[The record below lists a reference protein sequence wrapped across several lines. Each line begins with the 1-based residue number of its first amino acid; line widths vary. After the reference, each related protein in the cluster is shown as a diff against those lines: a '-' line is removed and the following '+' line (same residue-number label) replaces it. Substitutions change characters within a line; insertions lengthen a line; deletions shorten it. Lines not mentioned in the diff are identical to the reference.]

1 MNAEIIYNRGNGL
14 LASSSDDWFH
24 ALYKIYLD
32 HGIRKVMGNNGRQ
45 LIEKYFT
52 IQSRLSDSEEFISRT
67 IQPVETIP
75 FYRVFEKS
83 ETYDI
88 TVIIP
93 YHNEEQT
100 LDKTVTIISQQTNLP
115 KEVIFVNSSSTDG
128 GSAFLNKWIEQH
140 QGENGV
146 HYRNIFEYTD
156 TPSSS
161 KNVGIRLAKTKR
173 VAFMDCGLLF
183 SKNLLESQICYIN
196 NSGLDI
202 VSGVCDFIGA
212 SVFDNCCLAHTY
224 GYQRK
229 RVVVPSTL
237 VRKSIFKQT
246 GLFLENRRA
255 GYDYAWKIYLKKAAL
270 LRGVNLDAVIRYNGV
285 NFADSFISLF
295 KKMIL
300 YSKSSTAIR
309 HYYMPYIFAVI
320 VSSLGISTFFNFMF
334 IIWFVLI

>member
-1 MNAEIIYNRGNGL
+1 
-14 LASSSDDWFH
+14 
-24 ALYKIYLD
+24 
-32 HGIRKVMGNNGRQ
+32 
-45 LIEKYFT
+45 
-52 IQSRLSDSEEFISRT
+52 
-67 IQPVETIP
+67 
-75 FYRVFEKS
+75 
-83 ETYDI
+83 
-88 TVIIP
+88 
-93 YHNEEQT
+93 NEEQS

-128 GSAFLNKWIEQH
+128 GSALLNKWIEQH

-161 KNVGIRLAKTKR
+161 KNVGIRLAKTEW

-212 SVFDNCCLAHTY
+212 STFDNCCLAHTY

-237 VRKSIFKQT
+237 VRKSIFKKT

-255 GYDYAWKIYLKKAAL
+255 GYDHAWKIYLNRAAL

-320 VSSLGISTFFNFMF
+320 VSSLGISMFFNFMF
-334 IIWFVLI
+334 IIWFVLIYMLARWFFIPIIKSR

>member
-1 MNAEIIYNRGNGL
+1 M
-14 LASSSDDWFH
+14 DF
-24 ALYKIYLD
+24 
-32 HGIRKVMGNNGRQ
+32 
-45 LIEKYFT
+45 
-52 IQSRLSDSEEFISRT
+52 
-67 IQPVETIP
+67 
-75 FYRVFEKS
+75 
-83 ETYDI
+83 DI
-88 TVIIP
+88 TVVIP
-93 YHNEEQT
+93 YYNEEQS
-100 LDKTVTIISQQTNLP
+100 LDKTLETISHQTTLP

-128 GSAFLNKWIEQH
+128 GSTFLNKWIEQH

-161 KNVGIRLAKTKR
+161 KNVGIRLAKTEWI
-173 VAFMDCGLLF
+173 AFMDCGLLF
-183 SKNLLESQICYIN
+183 SKNWLELQTFYIK

-202 VSGVCDFIGA
+202 VSGVCDFIGT

-237 VRKSIFKQT
+237 VRKSIFKKT

-255 GYDYAWKIYLKKAAL
+255 GYDHAWKIYLNRAAL

-300 YSKSSTAIR
+300 YLMPAIGIR
-309 HYYMPYIFAVI
+309 HYYMPYIFALI
-320 VSSLGISTFFNFMF
+320 AFLLFISIFINLMFIGEFLLIYILSRWFIIPTIKSRGISVFRDYPLTIIYMLPVGIVMDFGRLIGIFKGIYFYHLSGNKNSEMKRFNSK
-334 IIWFVLI
+334 